1 MARFLF
7 RDTFETFKKK
17 EVRKMEKITKRQIII
32 EKLRFGLLKNG
43 KDGNDTS
50 FRYEEIKSS
59 ETATL
64 SESIFDL

>member
-1 MARFLF
+1 
-7 RDTFETFKKK
+7 
-17 EVRKMEKITKRQIII
+17 MEKITKRQIII